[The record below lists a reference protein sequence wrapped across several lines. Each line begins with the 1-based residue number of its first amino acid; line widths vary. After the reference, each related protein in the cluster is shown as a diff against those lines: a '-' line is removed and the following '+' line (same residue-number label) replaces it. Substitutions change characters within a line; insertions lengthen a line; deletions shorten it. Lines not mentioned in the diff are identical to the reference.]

1 MVRKSPKDRRTPAAW
16 CTTEC
21 RSLLGSTQDRMLKQ
35 RLLHQLFWRMKQG
48 GRPMRVLYERCCG
61 LDVHKK
67 SITACVLTPEG
78 KEIRTFGTMT
88 DDLEELVEWL
98 KQKQVTHVAM
108 ESTGVYWK
116 PIYNLLEAEPIDVLV
131 VNAQHIKAVPGRK
144 TDVKDAEWIADL
156 LRHGLLRGSYI
167 PDRAQREL
175 RELVRY
181 RRSLIEERAR
191 ELNRIQK
198 VLEGANIKLASVVSD
213 INGVS
218 AQQILRALIEGTDD
232 PAVLAQ
238 LAKGRLKQKIGEL
251 RRALKGIMGPHQRM
265 MLSEQ
270 CRHIEYLDEAIARL
284 NREIKERTRPFHE
297 ALELM
302 ETIPGVG
309 RQSAEHIIAEIG
321 TDMSRFPTAAHVAS
335 WAGMA
340 PGNHESAGKRL
351 SGRTRKGNKKLR
363 ACLVECARAA
373 ARTKNTYLSAKYH
386 RIAKR
391 RGANRASV
399 AVGRT
404 ILEII
409 YSVLTRKEP
418 YRELGAD
425 YWDQQ
430 REAAI
435 VFCKEKVQSIAVYK
449 FVYIA

>member
-1 MVRKSPKDRRTPAAW
+1 M
-16 CTTEC
+16 
-21 RSLLGSTQDRMLKQ
+21 
-35 RLLHQLFWRMKQG
+35 
-48 GRPMRVLYERCCG
+48 
-61 LDVHKK
+61 
-67 SITACVLTPEG
+67 
-78 KEIRTFGTMT
+78 
-88 DDLEELVEWL
+88 
-98 KQKQVTHVAM
+98 
-108 ESTGVYWK
+108 
-116 PIYNLLEAEPIDVLV
+116 
-131 VNAQHIKAVPGRK
+131 
-144 TDVKDAEWIADL
+144 
-156 LRHGLLRGSYI
+156 
-167 PDRAQREL
+167 
-175 RELVRY
+175 
-181 RRSLIEERAR
+181 IEERAR

-218 AQQILRALIEGTDD
+218 AQRILRALIEGTDD

-284 NREIKERTRPFHE
+284 SREIEERTRPFHE

-309 RQSAEHIIAEIG
+309 RQSAEQIIAEIG
-321 TDMSRFPTAAHVAS
+321 TDMSRFPTAANLAS

-435 VFCKEKVQSIAVYK
+435 VRQTVKRLEGLGYEVKLEKTSA
-449 FVYIA
+449 